1 MTRLTQKAAGVG
13 RRPRSIELII
23 GIVMLLS
30 FVVPSLWL
38 ISISFWLRLYLD
50 VRNFTRNLEIEKILV
65 WPWRGQPPVKQG
77 RVQWNAFKYNK
88 LSRAK
93 ILRIMSK
100 FYPIPPTLSTDNRID
115 LFEEFNANLHATAYT
130 FLPFRLSNYQKKG
143 LDRVN
148 NNWT

>member
-1 MTRLTQKAAGVG
+1 MTRLTEKAAGVG
-13 RRPRSIELII
+13 PRPRSIELII

-30 FVVPSLWL
+30 FVVPSLRF

-65 WPWRGQPPVKQG
+65 WPWLGQPPVKQG

-93 ILRIMSK
+93 ILQIMSK
-100 FYPIPPTLSTDNRID
+100 FYPTPSTLSTNNRID
-115 LFEEFNANLHATAYT
+115 FFEEFNANLHATAT
-130 FLPFRLSNYQKKG
+130 HFCLSDYRIIKKRSG
-143 LDRVN
+143 QSE
-148 NNWT
+148 